1 MTCYTNALNSL
12 SGDDEELDG
21 PAARRVQ
28 KCLQKLL
35 RALHKDRHH
44 TIQHYRHILDT
55 SLEQAERERDITV
68 EHLADIDR
76 LVTESLEMLK
86 RFDALNARVMPLM
99 EDYLVALRSR
109 DNTPASLLRMDKEH
123 EKEMID
129 GYTNDIRRKIKE
141 REEERMEEKRNRLF
155 ERKQTEGTL
164 GTTKDIFAGT
174 TATQEAVTTKM
185 PSEKSKKNSLK
196 IEVHATATHHHKQ
209 LDPVVAHAQSHDFS
223 HSQSGYSVRRV
234 EMGDNNSV
242 YMTLAFAGV
251 AMMAAMVVGIVVIR
265 RRNGRHPHHQL
276 VSVQTTR
283 SARGFSKKGFVEV
296 DQTASPE
303 EKHVASMQMNG
314 YENPTYKYFEAS
326 A

>member
-1 MTCYTNALNSL
+1 MQCYTNSLNKS
-12 SGDDEELDG
+12 
-21 PAARRVQ
+21 PPNTHRVQ

-35 RALHKDRHH
+35 RSMHKDRHH

-55 SLEQAERERDITV
+55 SLEQAERERDITI

-76 LVTESLEMLK
+76 LVSESLEMLK
-86 RFDALNARVMPLM
+86 RFEGLNARVLPLM

-109 DNTPASLLRMDKEH
+109 DNTPASLLRMDKDH

-129 GYTNDIRRKIKE
+129 SYTNDIKRKIKE
-141 REEERMEEKRNRLF
+141 REEERMEEKRNRVF
-155 ERKQTEGTL
+155 ERKHTESMM
-164 GTTKDIFAGT
+164 GTTEQET
-174 TATQEAVTTKM
+174 STASTKM
-185 PSEKSKKNSLK
+185 PERPKNALK

-209 LDPVVAHAQSHDFS
+209 LDPVVAHAQAHDFS

-234 EMGDNNSV
+234 EMGDNNSI

-265 RRNGRHPHHQL
+265 RRSGRHPHHQ
-276 VSVQTTR
+276 
-283 SARGFSKKGFVEV
+283 GFVEV